1 MTTFPFVDPGAL
13 PCMWE
18 PDEPHSS
25 KSSEHLIPLAD
36 YQRDISGRTWID
48 AWAHLRNVSAEP
60 VRP

>member
-1 MTTFPFVDPGAL
+1 
-13 PCMWE
+13 MWE